1 MVLSPFFQIFP
12 AVSVWGREEEGA
24 GSGRFMGPFL
34 PRPSQ
39 RAEIVLEASGARR
52 PALVPG
58 CWGEGR
64 LRGGAPSSRGPGRR
78 MSGSDEGLP
87 SGLQP
92 PS

>member
-1 MVLSPFFQIFP
+1 MLVG
-12 AVSVWGREEEGA
+12 GREEEGA

-39 RAEIVLEASGARR
+39 RAEIVLEASGALR

-64 LRGGAPSSRGPGRR
+64 LRGGAPSSRGRGRR
-78 MSGSDEGLP
+78 MSGSDEGLL
-87 SGLQP
+87 SGLRP